1 MESGCIQECIIL
13 VANCIYSVNIE
24 LRYGAGHIAHLFY
37 RIIFT
42 IYSEYGGE
50 CVLKYDGSN

>member
-1 MESGCIQECIIL
+1 MNGKVVKYI
-13 VANCIYSVNIE
+13 VNIE
-24 LRYGAGHIAHLFY
+24 LTYSADHIAHLFY

-50 CVLKYDGSN
+50 CVKIGWI